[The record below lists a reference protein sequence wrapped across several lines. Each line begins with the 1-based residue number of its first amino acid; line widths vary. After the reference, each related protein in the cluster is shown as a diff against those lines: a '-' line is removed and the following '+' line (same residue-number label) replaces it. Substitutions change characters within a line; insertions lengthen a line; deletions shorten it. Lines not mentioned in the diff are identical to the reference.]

1 MPKQSQNCSAKQSQ
15 IPLTRGENILPI
27 NLMPKQSPIYSMYGC
42 VLAET
47 NTHTNTYYYTLTH
60 TSKKHH
66 FNISFSIGQNLTII
80 MFIKILKTQLAVM
93 FIIIIYCHKL
103 ASV

>member
-1 MPKQSQNCSAKQSQ
+1 MYLQKQ
-15 IPLTRGENILPI
+15 I
-27 NLMPKQSPIYSMYGC
+27 
-42 VLAET
+42 
-47 NTHTNTYYYTLTH
+47 HTKTYYYTLTQ

-80 MFIKILKTQLAVM
+80 MFIKILQTQLAVM
-93 FIIIIYCHKL
+93 FIIIIIFLCDCHKL